1 MDKWNRYSISKAL
14 FDHRRILQQPCRR
27 CRKQEIFYSVQY
39 IATAAILVIAAMMS
53 GCYSQ
58 PKEQKIPVRVLILPK
73 FELDKITGDFP
84 GEAQF
89 FYEEYLA
96 GRITL
101 PQAK

>member
-1 MDKWNRYSISKAL
+1 
-14 FDHRRILQQPCRR
+14 
-27 CRKQEIFYSVQY
+27 
-39 IATAAILVIAAMMS
+39 MMS